1 MLHVS
6 LSATQE
12 SQYQTE
18 SRRIL
23 DTLHSNGG
31 SGSDTILPG
40 LQRLRQICN
49 VALTDETF
57 RAPMS
62 DLQRQQQNLEDE
74 ESGGFDYGLQGSAE
88 RATAWTAGSDGGSG
102 GAVAK
107 LAVDDV
113 LRSSSKLQ
121 VLPTKLSPS
130 VRLSVCLSVLLVLF
144 LLLLLLFAHLLTLMA
159 SYPPWP
165 FLPLPIN
172 MNIGESYQQLLDSML
187 QAIHQ
192 ERTAASSSSAPSLA
206 GGKVVIVSNFTSMLD
221 HISQLLAKRG
231 WSGLLKQKQ
240 QHQQHQQKQEVL
252 RLDGSVSCEL
262 RQGLVERFNR
272 ASDPSWVFLLAAKGK
287 MSGSRVGLGQ

>member
-1 MLHVS
+1 MACRGQQS
-6 LSATQE
+6 
-12 SQYQTE
+12 
-18 SRRIL
+18 
-23 DTLHSNGG
+23 
-31 SGSDTILPG
+31 G
-40 LQRLRQICN
+40 LQ
-49 VALTDETF
+49 
-57 RAPMS
+57 PG
-62 DLQRQQQNLEDE
+62 QQE
-74 ESGGFDYGLQGSAE
+74 AMV
-88 RATAWTAGSDGGSG
+88 
-102 GAVAK
+102 AVA
-107 LAVDDV
+107 VQWRSWRWTTCCGH
-113 LRSSSKLQ
+113 LRNYRCCQQSSLH
-121 VLPTKLSPS
+121 
-130 VRLSVCLSVLLVLF
+130 LSVCLSVCLCCSCYFCSCSSSSHTSSL
-144 LLLLLLFAHLLTLMA
+144 
-159 SYPPWP
+159 SWP
-165 FLPLPIN
+165 HPLPIN